1 MGFYSCFCYSYSK
14 SVSLFG
20 KIFIVNMAFHHV
32 FAMGQTLEGFSEDL
46 MTMVANIEPVFILN
60 PDEEESISK
69 WAETKSVIYLSG
81 TGVENEAENIMDN
94 LGSFIQADNVDF
106 IFFGRGSRNREL
118 LKNVV
123 NSLGILMD
131 NKITLVIPH
140 GYSFGLNMRLDSRL
154 FLYQETNEGGI
165 ILYESYQI
173 R

>member
-1 MGFYSCFCYSYSK
+1 MYLK

-20 KIFIVNMAFHHV
+20 KIFMFNLAFSQV

-46 MTMVANIEPVFILN
+46 MTMLANIEPIFILN
-60 PDEEESISK
+60 PDEEDSMSK
-69 WAETKSVIYLSG
+69 WAEKKYAIYISV
-81 TGVENEAENIMDN
+81 TGVENEAEDIMDS

-106 IFFGRGSRNREL
+106 IFFGRGSSNREL